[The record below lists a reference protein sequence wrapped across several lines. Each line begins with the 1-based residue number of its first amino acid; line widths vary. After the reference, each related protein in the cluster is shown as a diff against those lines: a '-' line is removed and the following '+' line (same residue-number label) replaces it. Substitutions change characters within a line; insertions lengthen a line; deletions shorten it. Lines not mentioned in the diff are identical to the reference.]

1 MRFGPCQYVY
11 KTKRVERETNK
22 KKNNKKHV
30 TNLITRWCVVHFY
43 LLSKQVLKLGAQE
56 KMRSETYET
65 GIRID
70 SRSDIFQL

>member
-1 MRFGPCQYVY
+1 MPICVQN
-11 KTKRVERETNK
+11 ETSRKGNK
-22 KKNNKKHV
+22 QKKNNKKHV

-43 LLSKQVLKLGAQE
+43 LLSKQVLKLGARE